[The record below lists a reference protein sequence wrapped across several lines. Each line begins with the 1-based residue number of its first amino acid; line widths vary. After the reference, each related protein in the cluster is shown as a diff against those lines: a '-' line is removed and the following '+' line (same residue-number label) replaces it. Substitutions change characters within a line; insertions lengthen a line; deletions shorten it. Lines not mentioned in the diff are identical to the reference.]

1 MREWSVTALPPKPDN
16 PESGNHISRLQ
27 IRLPIPRCW
36 SADLSASSR
45 YAVMSFGCGK
55 DARGAAAG
63 PSPSPILFRLP
74 LHGRSLGGSPVDF
87 PGLWCECNILTES
100 ARLPVSVI
108 EHAGFSLP
116 RVILASRSIPFR
128 GLGHVP
134 LRGRQTVSD
143 YSIYVLFD
151 EERVLSDCRTT
162 INCAD
167 DEEAIRVAKQWVDL
181 HDVELWQSN
190 RFITRFTPLSEHIT
204 LTGFRA

>member
-1 MREWSVTALPPKPDN
+1 MPRRRSPFAMLLHFFKPLPTSLFPAA
-16 PESGNHISRLQ
+16 SGS
-27 IRLPIPRCW
+27 
-36 SADLSASSR
+36 
-45 YAVMSFGCGK
+45 
-55 DARGAAAG
+55 
-63 PSPSPILFRLP
+63 
-74 LHGRSLGGSPVDF
+74 GSEAE
-87 PGLWCECNILTES
+87 LWCEGNILTES

-116 RVILASRSIPFR
+116 RVILASRSIQFR

-190 RFITRFTPLSEHIT
+190 RFIMRFTPLSEHIT
-204 LTGFRA
+204 LTGFWA

>member
-1 MREWSVTALPPKPDN
+1 MREWSVAAFPPKPDL
-16 PESGNHISRLQ
+16 PESGNHISRLP
-27 IRLPIPRCW
+27 IRLLYHDAGQRICPQVVAMQLCPLAVEKTQGAQQQGHHRPQ
-36 SADLSASSR
+36 SSSASRFTAGASGFASR
-45 YAVMSFGCGK
+45 V
-55 DARGAAAG
+55 
-63 PSPSPILFRLP
+63 
-74 LHGRSLGGSPVDF
+74 

-116 RVILASRSIPFR
+116 RVILASRSIQFR

>member
-1 MREWSVTALPPKPDN
+1 VYRDAPHDSKPLPPHSFRP
-16 PESGNHISRLQ
+16 PSGSE
-27 IRLPIPRCW
+27 
-36 SADLSASSR
+36 AE
-45 YAVMSFGCGK
+45 
-55 DARGAAAG
+55 
-63 PSPSPILFRLP
+63 
-74 LHGRSLGGSPVDF
+74 
-87 PGLWCECNILTES
+87 LWCEGNILTES

-116 RVILASRSIPFR
+116 RVILASRSIQFR

-204 LTGFRA
+204 LTGFWA